1 MTMATDKQ
9 DKVLNFSSEQEQSGA
24 CSSSAEREKNQ
35 GKNFPNVPNLRF
47 PEFSGDWKESTI
59 GKEFEL
65 YSGNTPSRL
74 DKENFVG
81 DVNWITSGELKD
93 HYIGD
98 TKEKISEKSAKENNL
113 RLMPE
118 GTFVIAIY
126 GLEAEGVRSTGS
138 IITKRST
145 ISQACMAFT
154 PKGDISNE
162 FLYSWYKKHGN
173 VIGIRYAQGTK
184 QQNLSYDI
192 IEKFKIHYPSLKE
205 QDKLNSFISLLDTRI
220 ATQIRI
226 IEDLKLYRDTLMFKL
241 LSPRKNWEHVCIH
254 DVAMVVGGGTPDT
267 NIKEYWDGNIQW
279 FTPSEI
285 GKEKYVIAS
294 ERTISQAGL
303 DNSSAKLLPAN
314 TILLSTRATIGECSI
329 AKQECCTNQGFQSLI
344 ATTVTPEFLYYLIQ
358 TKKRDLLS
366 KASGSTFS
374 EISANEVRKIRIC
387 IPTTAKEQKA
397 IVQPLSAYDEKIETE
412 CKMLQLYKRQK
423 QFLLSQMFI

>member
-1 MTMATDKQ
+1 MTMAADKQ
-9 DKVLNFSSEQEQSGA
+9 DKVLN
-24 CSSSAEREKNQ
+24 
-35 GKNFPNVPNLRF
+35 VPTLRF

-65 YSGNTPSRL
+65 YSCNTPSRL
-74 DKENFVG
+74 DKENCVG
-81 DVNWITSGELKD
+81 DVNWITSGELKE

-98 TKEKISEKSAKENNL
+98 TKEKISESSAKENNL

-162 FLYSWYKKHGN
+162 FMYSWYKKHGN

-192 IEKFKIHYPSLKE
+192 IEKFKIRYPSLKE

-226 IEDLKLYRDTLMFKL
+226 IDKLQSLMKGL
-241 LSPRKNWEHVCIH
+241 AEHLTEF
-254 DVAMVVGGGTPDT
+254 TP
-267 NIKEYWDGNIQW
+267 NIKIADCLNCHSSVLQENQVKSEGKYKVYGANGICGYSDKPAILEDAILIVKDGSGVGNVSYASGEYSVIGTSNYLTAKSGYSLKYLYYSLMVFNFIPYKTGLAIPHIYFKDYRKALIYC
-279 FTPSEI
+279 PSLD
-285 GKEKYVIAS
+285 KQVQIAS
-294 ERTISQAGL
+294 
-303 DNSSAKLLPAN
+303 
-314 TILLSTRATIGECSI
+314 
-329 AKQECCTNQGFQSLI
+329 
-344 ATTVTPEFLYYLIQ
+344 
-358 TKKRDLLS
+358 LLS
-366 KASGSTFS
+366 KI
-374 EISANEVRKIRIC
+374 ECKIE
-387 IPTTAKEQKA
+387 ADKA
-397 IVQPLSAYDEKIETE
+397 IADFYQ
-412 CKMLQLYKRQK
+412 QQKR
-423 QFLLSQMFI
+423 FLLQSMFI